1 MLPYHNPL
9 NDNIYR
15 CFCQLKELCVCRE
28 NVETNAYVIA
38 LVEVALIISTQLMQL
53 LVRLLKH
60 SLKEELFDNVGYVY
74 ETYT

>member
-1 MLPYHNPL
+1 MRETEEVVF
-9 NDNIYR
+9 NDLSIQESAAKNLTVKI
-15 CFCQLKELCVCRE
+15 
-28 NVETNAYVIA
+28 ETNAYVIA

-53 LVRLLKH
+53 PVRFLKH